1 MYYFNFYSDYIE
13 DRKENKKQRLN
24 LVHPTL
30 INRSFKIQNRENE
43 NEEMIKG
50 RTSQKIKV
58 FRLKGPIQA
67 QKNPFFER
75 YVSKLFIM
83 KFQRSRTKRTLKAS
97 YK

>member
-50 RTSQKIKV
+50 I
-58 FRLKGPIQA
+58 L
-67 QKNPFFER
+67 QKNFSED
-75 YVSKLFIM
+75 KGLQI
-83 KFQRSRTKRTLKAS
+83 KRTYPLWQMKS
-97 YK
+97 LSFVRSF

>member
-50 RTSQKIKV
+50 I
-58 FRLKGPIQA
+58 L
-67 QKNPFFER
+67 QKNFSED
-75 YVSKLFIM
+75 KGLQI
-83 KFQRSRTKRTLKAS
+83 KRTYPGTEES
-97 YK
+97 IF